1 MLDSAYFR
9 IWRPGPDP
17 NYVTD
22 RHFSPYLTEDCDG
35 YAACENRLRAILSKA
50 EKSSAELDDCFPGVY
65 SALKRAAFELQE
77 YSGQI
82 LKASGLKTVRFVPPA
97 HFALLE
103 EPMALS
109 QYTCRARLLGEDLTL
124 TPFGQL
130 TEGRLGEWYL
140 ERAGVLPSFGSHPEA
155 TIRNLAAATA
165 AVRCLL
171 YAQFGPLSETALS
184 PSRKK
189 GDGQGYFTSKSLF
202 ELTPPSWP
210 KEEWYGFAFS
220 PKHPVPLK
228 PYPFRSSI

>member
-50 EKSSAELDDCFPGVY
+50 EKSSPELDVCFPGVY

-124 TPFGQL
+124 APFGQL

-140 ERAGVLPSFGSHPEA
+140 ERAGGVHLDKD
-155 TIRNLAAATA
+155 T
-165 AVRCLL
+165 
-171 YAQFGPLSETALS
+171 
-184 PSRKK
+184 
-189 GDGQGYFTSKSLF
+189 TSII
-202 ELTPPSWP
+202 P
-210 KEEWYGFAFS
+210 
-220 PKHPVPLK
+220 
-228 PYPFRSSI
+228 R